1 MAKILLLGLEHS
13 LADDLCQALT
23 QLGHTIQ
30 LATLDAGALETTD
43 ANLIFASSVDLR
55 AILQTGTDLPVV
67 VASRLPEVKAWLDA
81 LQDGA
86 ADYCGAPFEATQLGW
101 ILRSTLGCARTRAQA
116 A

>member
-13 LADDLCQALT
+13 LTEDLRQALI
-23 QLGHTIQ
+23 QLGHCIQ
-30 LATLDAGALETTD
+30 LATLDSRVLETTD
-43 ANLIFASSVDLR
+43 AELIFAPSVDVR
-55 AILQTGTDLPVV
+55 AILGTRADVPVV
-67 VASRLPEVKAWLDA
+67 VASRLPDVNAWLDA

-101 ILRSTLGCARTRAQA
+101 ILNSTLGGTQAQA